1 MQSKTKTIYN
11 YCGCI
16 LYYSLHLAI
25 MEDKIWTYW

>member
-1 MQSKTKTIYN
+1 MQSNTNTIYN

-16 LYYSLHLAI
+16 VYYSFHLI